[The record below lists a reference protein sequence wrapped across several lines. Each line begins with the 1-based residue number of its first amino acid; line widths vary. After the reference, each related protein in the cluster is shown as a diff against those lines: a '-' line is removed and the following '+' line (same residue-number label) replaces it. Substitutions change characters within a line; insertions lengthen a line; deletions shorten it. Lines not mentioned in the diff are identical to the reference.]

1 MQSGLICSI
10 ALNSDLAPTLDSNI
24 VSRSICSS
32 LSTFCRR
39 RLATSGFE
47 RESLRR
53 LSKLL
58 TARDTS
64 LGVNDEHVI
73 TIGSHC
79 APEEYEPPQRRWM
92 HKDIVRTVPIS
103 DSGHSS
109 ELVPAARSGGQPSFY
124 EYIYRG

>member
-1 MQSGLICSI
+1 MNQDRKRQKNTTIPL
-10 ALNSDLAPTLDSNI
+10 LDKINY
-24 VSRSICSS
+24 VH
-32 LSTFCRR
+32 
-39 RLATSGFE
+39 TSGFE

-109 ELVPAARSGGQPSFY
+109 ELVPAARSGEQPSFY